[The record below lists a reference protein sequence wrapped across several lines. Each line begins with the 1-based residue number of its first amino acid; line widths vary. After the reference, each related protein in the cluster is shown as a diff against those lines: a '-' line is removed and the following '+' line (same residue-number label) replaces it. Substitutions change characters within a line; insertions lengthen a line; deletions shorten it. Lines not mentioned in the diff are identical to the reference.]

1 MPRDWVY
8 RRGDSEFG
16 PYEPSEL
23 KQLAADG
30 TLWPT
35 DQVSRVGLGKWVA
48 AANVSGLF
56 GDAVKPPAPA
66 AAQPQRPVQVVKEK
80 STVAIST
87 PPPRDIPPAR
97 EQGVFAG
104 LRELTNLVDRK
115 KLILVAGLIA
125 ACVGLQFGWDRF
137 RPVAVKSAPDQ
148 ETWRDFVDA
157 TFFQHHLRCLDR
169 DSPYLLN
176 FGEKDRLVHALAI
189 SYHELEN
196 TNSVEH
202 PVQGVL
208 KGKYNI
214 FPRACNDKPAEAGNP
229 NEYQQYDMELKFFP
243 HRTEEECEKRTEWQL
258 KTASLTKTMV
268 GGRSI
273 SPVTEE
279 LRVQN
284 NELMLQD
291 DRFPALGRLFWRL
304 PLGGYWPAGETLAK
318 AARHVKQIRPRI
330 EENLSSPK
338 DWCSR
343 WHPEDSNSPSVLI
356 AARKQILERMNVEG
370 AKGILEELPP
380 VEVDCV
386 LYSNRDR
393 LPLIRKKSKAYMR
406 LQEQAS
412 MTLAIA
418 AIAQKHRL
426 FDWDNELLYA
436 LPEWSVL
443 GEALVRAIPG
453 RELGGLSSGV
463 TIIVDGKAETFEPKL
478 AARKELVD
486 RWTGTC
492 RVDFVTAFDGLNS
505 AVWRYPTP
513 APPQDIASSGTAA
526 SSPPP
531 KLLSGQTYSV
541 RYEILSPGPVKVEY
555 RNSLGGMDEKRFTRA
570 EDGRYAIDVTLSAD
584 ENAVCSATA
593 LDQDAPISVW
603 LYVNGKRVCVSTD
616 NKGGGRVICGGN
628 LNSPEK

>member
-80 STVAIST
+80 SAVAIST
-87 PPPRDIPPAR
+87 PPPRDIPLAR

-104 LRELTNLVDRK
+104 FHELTNLVDRK
-115 KLILVAGLIA
+115 KLIMITGLIAGLIA
-125 ACVGLQFGWDRF
+125 AYAGFQFFWDEY
-137 RPVAVKSAPDQ
+137 RPVAVKSAPDG
-148 ETWRDFVDA
+148 ETWNDFVDA
-157 TFFQHHLRCLDR
+157 TFFRHYVHCLDTN
-169 DSPYLLN
+169 SPYLLN
-176 FGEKDRLVHALAI
+176 FAKKKFAENDDPIHALAI

-202 PVQGVL
+202 PIQGVL

-214 FPRACNDKPAEAGNP
+214 FPEACSGEPQAAGHVD
-229 NEYQQYDMELKFFP
+229 EYQQYDVELKFFP
-243 HRTEEECEKRTEWQL
+243 HRTDEGFEKSTEWRL
-258 KTASLTKTMV
+258 KTASMTKTMV
-268 GGRSI
+268 GGRAI
-273 SPVTEE
+273 SPATEE
-279 LRVQN
+279 LSVQN
-284 NELMLQD
+284 SDCMLED
-291 DRFPALGRLFWRL
+291 DRFPALCQLFNRL
-304 PLGGYWPAGETLAK
+304 PLGGYWPVGETKAK
-318 AARHVKQIRPRI
+318 AARHVERMRPLL
-330 EENLSSPK
+330 EENLSSRK

-343 WHPEDSNSPSVLI
+343 WFPRESNSPSDVI
-356 AARKQILERMNVEG
+356 ATRKKIVEWMNVEWAESILADLPARNDG
-370 AKGILEELPP
+370 AYLVFEG
-380 VEVDCV
+380 
-386 LYSNRDR
+386 DR
-393 LPLIRKKSKAYMR
+393 LPLIRKASKNYER
-406 LQEQAS
+406 VQEQAS
-412 MTLAIA
+412 EILALCAIA
-418 AIAQKHRL
+418 SKHEL
-426 FDWDNELLYA
+426 FGIDNELLYA
-436 LPEWSVL
+436 LPEWNILSEVL
-443 GEALVRAIPG
+443 IRTIPK
-453 RELGGLSSGV
+453 RELGGLADLKPGQV
-463 TIIVDGKAETFEPKL
+463 LTQEQIVAM
-478 AARKELVD
+478 RKVVFGYEFQCDSQYLFH
-486 RWTGTC
+486 R
-492 RVDFVTAFDGLNS
+492 FL
-505 AVWRYPTP
+505 WRYPTP
-513 APPQDIASSGTAA
+513 APPQESPPAGTAA
-526 SSPPP
+526 SSPSS
-531 KLLSGQTYSV
+531 KSSTGQTYSV

-570 EDGRYAIDVTLSAD
+570 DDGQYVIDVTLSAD